1 MICLIQL
8 FCPFLLTPAVYDV
21 INSRYVLRKVS
32 YLMYSNNAVNSI
44 ALGVVVLVLRNGVLS
59 DALKVA

>member
-1 MICLIQL
+1 
-8 FCPFLLTPAVYDV
+8 
-21 INSRYVLRKVS
+21 
-32 YLMYSNNAVNSI
+32 MYSNNAVNSI